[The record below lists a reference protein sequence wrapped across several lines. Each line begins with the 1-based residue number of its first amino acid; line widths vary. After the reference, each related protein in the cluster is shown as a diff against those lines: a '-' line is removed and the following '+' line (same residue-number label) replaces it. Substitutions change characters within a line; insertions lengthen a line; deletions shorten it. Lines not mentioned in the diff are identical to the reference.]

1 MATTRARLQG
11 VLEGKEPQSVV
22 WWPRIKHWYDINNS
36 ANTLPERYKGKYLE
50 EIYKDLD
57 ATAPTAPRQVW
68 MGVVFG
74 GGEFGGYINITTR
87 EGSDVDLW
95 TKTTK
100 GLYYVD
106 ISGDFIIGRY
116 TTPVGDMTQVL
127 KRTER
132 GTSTYPVEYY
142 LKDQKSIEVY
152 KYVLKQRSY
161 EFDWQHYK
169 WGEKRYKDKIY
180 PRGQIERPPIL
191 RLVIGMMGLN
201 RTVIG
206 LWKHPTEME
215 ELMELMTQ
223 DVEKQ
228 VAAYADTPVVE
239 LCASSNLH
247 QDLCSPKLY
256 KKYVVP
262 YWQRI
267 TRQIHDAG
275 MYASAHWDGYVKD
288 ILPLLK
294 ETGLDGVECVTPKPQ
309 GDVTVEEVKKYIID
323 EGMFLR
329 DGIPAIL
336 FTTRYPVEELEA
348 VTRRILDML
357 GPSGRLQLG
366 ISEELPANGDIE
378 RVRRVG
384 RIVDEWNEKTF
395 G

>member
-1 MATTRARLQG
+1 MAPTRARLQG
-11 VLEGKEPQSVV
+11 VLEGKEPQRVV

-50 EIYKDLD
+50 EIYKALD

-142 LKDQKSIEVY
+142 LKDHKSIEVY
-152 KYVLKQRSY
+152 KYVLQQRSY
-161 EFDWQHYK
+161 EFDWQHYR

-180 PRGQIERPPIL
+180 PRAQIERPPIL

-201 RTVIG
+201 KTVIG
-206 LWKHPTEME
+206 LWKHPKEME

-228 VAAYADTPVVE
+228 VAAYADTPIVE

-247 QDLCSPKLY
+247 QDLCSPTLY

-267 TRQIHDAG
+267 TRQIHDVG

-309 GDVTVEEVKKYIID
+309 GDVTMEEMKKYIID

-348 VTRRILDML
+348 VTRRILDLL
-357 GPSGRLQLG
+357 GTSGRLQLG
-366 ISEELPANGDIE
+366 ISDLLPANGDIE
-378 RVRRVG
+378 RVRLVG
-384 RIVDEWNEKTF
+384 RIVAEWNEKTF